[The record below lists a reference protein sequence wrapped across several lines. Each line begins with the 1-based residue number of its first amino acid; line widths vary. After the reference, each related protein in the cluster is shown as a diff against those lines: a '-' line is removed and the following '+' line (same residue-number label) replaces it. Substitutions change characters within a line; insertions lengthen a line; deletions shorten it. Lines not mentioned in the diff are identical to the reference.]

1 MGDPLSLFHPAVRG
15 WFERRFP
22 SGPTEPQRR
31 GWPAIARRE
40 HTLVAAPTGSGKTL
54 AAFLVQIDAL
64 LRRSEAGELADGIR
78 VVYVSPLKALAADIH
93 HNLELPLTEI
103 RALAARDGR
112 ELPPIRAA
120 VRSGDTAS
128 TARAAMLRQ
137 PPHLLVTTPESLY
150 LLLTAERSRALLRSV
165 DTVIVDEIHALARDK
180 RGSHLALSLERLT
193 ALCDAPP
200 QRIGLSATQHP
211 VATLARLLVGGS
223 TLASE
228 GNEPPA
234 CRIVDLGHQRALDL
248 ALEIPDGEL
257 EAVATTEQFGEVL
270 DRIAALVAEHRT
282 TLVFVNT
289 RRLAER
295 VAHLLAERLGEG
307 SVGAHHGSLSKER
320 RTRLEAR
327 LRAGDLRALVA
338 TASLELGIDIGPVD
352 LVAQI
357 GSPRSLATFLQR
369 VGRSGH
375 AYARTA
381 KGRLFPL
388 SRDELVECAALLRGV
403 RAGRLDRVHPPERSL
418 DVLAQQIVAAC
429 AAEPWREDDL
439 FALVRRAAPYAA
451 LAREDFDAVVA
462 MLGEGVRTGRG
473 RVGAWLHRDQ
483 VNGMLRGRRGARLV
497 ALTSGGA
504 IPENADYRVVA
515 EPDDTFVGTVNEDFA
530 IESMVGDVFLLGST
544 SWRIRRVANG
554 VVRVRDAE
562 GVPPTIPFWLGEAPA
577 RTTEL
582 SEEVSALRAAL
593 AQRLEEGG
601 VELAT
606 AWLEGEGLPREV
618 SDALARYLDAA
629 RTTLG
634 VVPTCEDVVFER
646 FFDETGG
653 MQLVV
658 LAPFGGRVNRGL
670 GLALRKRFCRSFDFE
685 LQAAANDDAVLLSLG
700 PQHGFELPDVARFLS
715 PETIEEVLAQA
726 LLASPMF
733 TVRWRWNLGRALLVP
748 RQRGGRRVPPPLQRM
763 QADDLMAALFPRL
776 AACQENVTGPV
787 EIPEHPI
794 VQQTVRDC
802 LSEATDVEGLR
813 DLLSSLRS
821 GAVRAHFRDTTEPSP
836 LTHEILNGK
845 PYTFLD
851 DAPFEERR
859 SRAIALRRGLPESAR
874 DLGRLDA
881 AAIDRVRGEAA
892 PDPRDADELHD
903 LLLSFVVA
911 RPASAWAPLFEELVR
926 AGRAARVE
934 GSAGQLWL
942 ATERRPAVEALL
954 GTRAIVPDVS
964 VPASAERD
972 VDPEHAATDAL
983 RGHLECTG
991 PLTLAELV
999 ARTGLTAEL
1008 VEIAA
1013 AHLEADGFALRGHF
1027 DPRASGA
1034 APELCSRR
1042 LLARIHLYTQERL
1055 RREIEPVTPQ
1065 DFMRFLLRWQ
1075 FVAPGRQREGR
1086 RGLLAVIE
1094 QLQGFELAAGAW
1106 EESVLRARVSGY
1118 RPEWLDELCLG
1129 GEVAWARM
1137 GLPGAG
1143 AAEAGTT
1150 ASPSRATPMGFGQ
1163 RDDLPWLLAAARDGS
1178 RPIEPHTGTA
1188 ARVLQ
1193 DLRGAG
1199 ALFAAELAARAGCT
1213 EPDVETALFD
1223 LVARGIVVADG
1234 FGALRSLLDRRLPR
1248 RGSASPRR
1256 GRARRGAASRGAL
1269 SGRFALLPEPDDEL
1283 EREALCEAV
1292 AEQLLLRWGV
1302 VFRDLLARESL
1313 ALPWREVLRA
1323 LRRMEA
1329 RGTARGGRFVTGFAG
1344 EQFALPGAVEA
1355 LRSTRRQP
1363 RTGERVALSAAD
1375 PLNLVGIT
1383 TPGPRV
1389 SALRGHVVIYV
1400 DGALA
1405 EPAVATAS

>member
-22 SGPTEPQRR
+22 SGPTEPQAR

-64 LRRSEAGELADGIR
+64 LRRSESLGELPDESR

-93 HNLELPLTEI
+93 HNLELPLAEI
-103 RALAARDGR
+103 RALAAARGL

-120 VRSGDTAS
+120 VRSGDTTAA
-128 TARAAMLRQ
+128 ARAAMLRR

-150 LLLTAERSRALLRSV
+150 LLLTAERSRELLRSV

-193 ALCDAPP
+193 DLCDAPP
-200 QRIGLSATQHP
+200 QRIGLSATQRP
-211 VATLARLLVGGS
+211 VATLARLLVGRS
-223 TLASE
+223 VAPDAR
-228 GNEPPA
+228 EPSA

-248 ALEIPDGEL
+248 ALEIPSDEL

-270 DRIAALVAEHRT
+270 DRIAQLVTEHRT

-352 LVAQI
+352 LVCQI

-375 AYARTA
+375 ARARTA
-381 KGRLFPL
+381 KGRLYPL

-403 RAGRLDRVHPPERSL
+403 RAGRLDSVHPPERAL

-429 AAEPWREDDL
+429 AAEPWREDEL
-439 FALVRRAAPYAA
+439 FALVRRAAPYAE
-451 LAREDFDAVVA
+451 LRREDFDAVVA

-483 VNGMLRGRRGARLV
+483 VNGLLRGRRGARLV

-544 SWRIRRVANG
+544 SWRIRRVSNG
-554 VVRVRDAE
+554 IVRVRDAE

-582 SEEVSALRAAL
+582 SEEVSALRSAVAE
-593 AQRLEEGG
+593 RLEEGG
-601 VELAT
+601 VECAT
-606 AWLEGEGLPREV
+606 AWLEGEGLSGDV
-618 SDALARYLDAA
+618 ADSLARYLDAV
-629 RTTLG
+629 RTALG
-634 VVPTCEDVVFER
+634 VVPTCQDVVFER

-658 LAPFGGRVNRGL
+658 HAPFGGRINRGL

-700 PQHGFELPDVARFLS
+700 PQHGFELPDVSSYLS
-715 PETIEEVLAQA
+715 PDTVEEVLAQA

-748 RQRGGRRVPPPLQRM
+748 RYRGGRRVPPPLQRM

-787 EIPEHPI
+787 EIPDHPI
-794 VQQTVRDC
+794 VQQTVRDA
-802 LSEATDVEGLR
+802 LAEATDVEGLR
-813 DLLSSLRS
+813 GLLASMRS
-821 GAVRAHFRDTTEPSP
+821 GAVRAHFRETTEPSP

-851 DAPFEERR
+851 DAPLEERR
-859 SRAIALRRGLPESAR
+859 SRAVALRRGLPESVR

-881 AAIDRVRGEAA
+881 AAFDRVRGEVA
-892 PDPRDADELHD
+892 PEPRDADELHD
-903 LLLSFVVA
+903 LLLSWVVA
-911 RPASAWAPLFEELVR
+911 RPDPAWESLFAELVG

-934 GSAGQLWL
+934 CPSGVLWL
-942 ATERRPAVEALL
+942 AAERRPAVEALF
-954 GTRAIVPDVS
+954 GARAIVPDVW
-964 VPASAERD
+964 VPAAVAGD
-972 VDPEHAATDAL
+972 VEPDVAATEAL

-991 PLTLAELV
+991 PTTLEELV
-999 ARTGLTAEL
+999 VRTGLEPTL
-1008 VEIAA
+1008 VAIAA
-1013 AHLEADGFALRGHF
+1013 GRLEAEGFALRGRF
-1027 DPRASGA
+1027 DPRRSGETQ
-1034 APELCSRR
+1034 ELCSRR

-1055 RREIEPVTPQ
+1055 RREIEPVTAQ
-1065 DFMRFLLRWQ
+1065 EFMRFLLRWQ
-1075 FVAPGRQREGR
+1075 FVVPGLQREGR
-1086 RGLLAVIE
+1086 RGLLAVIA

-1106 EESVLRARVSGY
+1106 EPSVLRARVAGY

-1129 GEVAWARM
+1129 GEVAWARL
-1137 GLPGAG
+1137 GLPGATVG
-1143 AAEAGTT
+1143 EAGTP
-1150 ASPSRATPMGFGQ
+1150 ASPSRATPLGFAL
-1163 RDDLPWLLAAARDGS
+1163 RDDLPWLLTAAREQG
-1178 RPIEPHTGTA
+1178 RPTEPTSGTA
-1188 ARVLQ
+1188 ARMLAE
-1193 DLRGAG
+1193 LRGSG
-1199 ALFAAELAARAGCT
+1199 ALFAAELAARAQCS
-1213 EPDVETALFD
+1213 EAEVEAALFD
-1223 LVARGIVVADG
+1223 LASRGLVVADG
-1234 FGALRSLLDRRLPR
+1234 FGALRTLLDRRAPR
-1248 RGSASPRR
+1248 RSSASSRR
-1256 GRARRGAASRGAL
+1256 RAGRRGATHGGL
-1269 SGRFALLPEPDDEL
+1269 PGRFALLPEPSEARD
-1283 EREALCEAV
+1283 REALCEAV
-1292 AEQLLLRWGV
+1292 AEQLLARWGV
-1302 VFRDLLARESL
+1302 VFRDLLPRESL
-1313 ALPWREVLRA
+1313 ALPWRDVLRA
-1323 LRRMEA
+1323 FRRMEA

-1355 LRSTRRQP
+1355 LRSSRRQP
-1363 RTGERVALSAAD
+1363 RTGERVELSAAD
-1375 PLNLVGIT
+1375 PLNLVGIL

-1389 SALRGHVVIYV
+1389 PALRGHVVTYV
-1400 DGALA
+1400 DGALEDPEA
-1405 EPAVATAS
+1405 ATAS